1 MSKLSL
7 QKITVVALLFFFS
20 TIATAQQWGNYTLYS
35 VSNSTNA
42 YLIDTASAIFHTWTF
57 PSNARTGYSSYLL
70 PGGDL
75 IRTVS
80 RSGNSFNGGGM
91 TGQLQKYDFA
101 GNLTWDFVYS
111 TSTYCMHHDICPLPN
126 GNVLLIAYESKTA
139 AEATAAGSSQAI
151 TIWSEKIVEVQQTGP
166 TTGTVVWEWHLWDH
180 LVQDHDPTKANYQAS
195 IVDHPE
201 LLNINYATQR
211 DWIHMNG
218 IDYNPMLEQIVVS
231 SHNLDQWFVIDHSTT
246 TAEAAS
252 HSGGN
257 SGKGGDFLYRYG
269 NPDSYGASG
278 STVLNV
284 THDSHWIPEN
294 CPNAGSI
301 VGFNNRGISSTQSAV
316 DRIVPPVNGY
326 NYDITPGQA
335 YLPLIYD
342 ERHAC
347 NGYSSNMGNSQHLPN
362 GNMLVCM
369 ATSGLIYEVD
379 PAGNLLWSKTA
390 TGSVAQAFRY
400 DECYVNNAAPAI
412 PAISQ
417 VVDTL
422 ISTPAVSYQWYF
434 NGVQF
439 PGATEQTFLPTQ
451 EGRYVVRITDA
462 NGCVYQYSP
471 GFDFVFS
478 STSISQNNLASKV
491 SLYPN
496 PTTGI
501 IHIDN
506 SAFGGKSYKSFLY
519 DQFGKLIYS
528 SMNNSELDLNSYE
541 NGVYFVT
548 LVSETGTVSKKISLI
563 R

>member
-1 MSKLSL
+1 MFKKSL
-7 QKITVVALLFFFS
+7 QKIAIVSLLFFLS
-20 TIATAQQWGNYTLYS
+20 TLTNAQQWGNYTLYS
-35 VSNSTNA
+35 VGNSTNA
-42 YLIDTASAIFHTWTF
+42 YLIDTTSAVFNTWTF

-75 IRTVS
+75 VRTVS
-80 RSGNSFNGGGM
+80 HSGNTFNGGGM
-91 TGQLQKYDFA
+91 TGQFQKYDFA

-126 GNVLLIAYESKTA
+126 GNVLLIVYESKTP
-139 AEATAAGSSQAI
+139 AEATAAGCASAI

-166 TTGTVVWEWHLWDH
+166 TTGTIVWEWHLWDH
-180 LVQDHDPTKANYQAS
+180 LVQNHDPTKANYQTS
-195 IVDHPE
+195 ILDHPE
-201 LLNINYATQR
+201 LLDINYSVQR

-269 NPDSYGASG
+269 NPDSYGAAG

-301 VGFNNRGISSTQSAV
+301 VGFNNRGISNTQSSV
-316 DRIVPPVNGY
+316 DRIVPPLNGY

-335 YLPLIYD
+335 YLPLTYD

-362 GNMLVCM
+362 GNLLVCV
-369 ATSGLIYEVD
+369 ATSGFIYEVD

-390 TGSVAQAFRY
+390 TGNVAQAFRY
-400 DECYVNNAAPAI
+400 DECYVNNPAPPI
-412 PAISQ
+412 PVVSQ
-417 VVDTL
+417 IVDTL
-422 ISTPAVSYQWYF
+422 ISSAATSYQWYF
-434 NGVQF
+434 NGVQI
-439 PGATEQTFLPTQ
+439 PGATEQTYLPTQ
-451 EGRYVVRITDA
+451 EGRYLVRITDA
-462 NGCVYQYSP
+462 NGCVYQYST
-471 GFDFVFS
+471 GINFVFS
-478 STSISQNNLASKV
+478 STGITLNNLDSKV

-506 SAFGGKSYKSFLY
+506 SAFKGNSYESLLH
-519 DQFGKLIYS
+519 DQFGKLIS
-528 SMNNSELDLNSYE
+528 RSFNNSELDLSSYE

-548 LVSETGTVSKKISLI
+548 LISETGTVSKKISLI